1 MNIFSWVLKTKHPQ
15 PFSLVPSDSIKETA
29 LSEIAMLYSKELQQ
43 EAIMW
48 FELFYT
54 LTAHH
59 AVVWSL
65 RQQKLWLLAVVFFPP
80 VKALECDLSFTE
92 LNQIFMLVRMTH
104 FVDSSPSYLLHVSER
119 APLHTSEISAY
130 LLQDTPMA
138 LICTINCLCPMTR
151 IYPRLQIF
159 CFRTPWQVENV
170 CYVNFHL
177 CKQEPKK
184 AQGL

>member
-15 PFSLVPSDSIKETA
+15 PFSVVPSDSIKETA

-130 LLQDTPMA
+130 LLQDTPYGTHLYHQLSVPHDKNISKTSDILFQNTLA
-138 LICTINCLCPMTR
+138 SGECL
-151 IYPRLQIF
+151 
-159 CFRTPWQVENV
+159 
-170 CYVNFHL
+170 L
-177 CKQEPKK
+177 CKFSSV
-184 AQGL
+184 